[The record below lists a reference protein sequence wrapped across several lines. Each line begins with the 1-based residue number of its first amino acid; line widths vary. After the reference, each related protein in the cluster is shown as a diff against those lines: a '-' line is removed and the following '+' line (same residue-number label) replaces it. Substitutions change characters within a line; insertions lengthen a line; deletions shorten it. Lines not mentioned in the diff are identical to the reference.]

1 MLCLLLVQYERTAAA
16 VYEAEDSVDTL
27 IDLLQIYRDKG
38 ADIFTNTCMLLGIMG
53 FDDSRRSVSFCHL
66 LMPQYNLAMS
76 SFLKMQALLSWRT
89 LTVVFYCVNC
99 KMPCVSLM
107 FLLHSYNVSCTLQF
121 PHMMFGVLLIFR
133 IQHFVSSAVS
143 FCTPSLSECCI
154 DQHCREN
161 HVALLA
167 TKTFFFAVSLFVIVD
182 RNKLCS
188 QNQRVFPLG
197 LCNCKGYK
205 FWTKYEDDQICET
218 HWHCGHQ

>member
-76 SFLKMQALLSWRT
+76 SFLKMQALLSWLT
-89 LTVVFYCVNC
+89 LIVVFYCVNC

-107 FLLHSYNVSCTLQF
+107 FLLQSYNMSV
-121 PHMMFGVLLIFR
+121 VLCSFHIWCLVYCSYSGSSILYP
-133 IQHFVSSAVS
+133 QQYLSVLHLCLSAVLINIVEKIMSLYLLQKRFFCS
-143 FCTPSLSECCI
+143 FLICYCRQEQIMFSES
-154 DQHCREN
+154 
-161 HVALLA
+161 ASFS
-167 TKTFFFAVSLFVIVD
+167 TWAV
-182 RNKLCS
+182 
-188 QNQRVFPLG
+188 
-197 LCNCKGYK
+197 
-205 FWTKYEDDQICET
+205 
-218 HWHCGHQ
+218 

>member
-107 FLLHSYNVSCTLQF
+107 FLLHGYNMSV
-121 PHMMFGVLLIFR
+121 V
-133 IQHFVSSAVS
+133 
-143 FCTPSLSECCI
+143 
-154 DQHCREN
+154 
-161 HVALLA
+161 
-167 TKTFFFAVSLFVIVD
+167 
-182 RNKLCS
+182 LCS
-188 QNQRVFPLG
+188 FHIWCLVYCSYSGSSILYPQQYLSVLH
-197 LCNCKGYK
+197 LCLRAVLINIVEKIMSLYL
-205 FWTKYEDDQICET
+205 Q
-218 HWHCGHQ
+218 H